1 MENITKSRKF
11 QSTLV
16 QSMLNGIANESNS
29 VNEFN
34 TKFEELKGL
43 LNFQVNLIENYFD
56 ESGFSINLKM
66 SDDSKET
73 FRSYLVEK
81 N

>member
-1 MENITKSRKF
+1 MENITKNRKF
-11 QSTLV
+11 QSFLV
-16 QSMLNGIANESNS
+16 QSMLNGIGKESNS
-29 VNEFN
+29 VDEFN

-43 LNFQVNLIENYFD
+43 LNFQVHLIENYLD

-73 FRSYLVEK
+73 FRSYLVER